1 MNIHVSDSQE
11 VAETEHTLFE
21 VLRSGPTDMMVI
33 LKNVGI
39 NTVNY
44 RFQEHNG
51 TKWVDMGLLGTD
63 FYNTIMSRQVRT
75 LKVNSQYPQVRLVG
89 NASGGAI
96 LEFSVTRDYDRQS
109 GGPIPILSL

>member
-1 MNIHVSDSQE
+1 MNIHVTDSQE
-11 VAETEHTLFE
+11 VAEVEHTLFE

-39 NTVNY
+39 NTMNY

-51 TKWVDMGLLGTD
+51 SEWEDMGLLGTD
-63 FYNTIMSRQVRT
+63 FYNTLMSRQVRT
-75 LKVNSQYPQVRLVG
+75 LKVNSRYSQVRLVG

-96 LEFSVTRDYDRQS
+96 IEFSVTRDYERMS